1 MQGKLEIYKNVAYTI
16 LAILFI
22 IIIFSCFNYQ
32 TQVVQNLAFRGIIN
46 RNSNVEGFTSNNLKK
61 NDYKDEDLS
70 SIITNKLKALN
81 EEIGGSQGTK
91 DVKKLLTDTK
101 KVINLEC
108 AKCMMSML
116 DDNKSGRTM
125 DFEKLLDDDNDEN
138 CSKCKKYTE
147 LSSTITSMIDNL

>member
-46 RNSNVEGFTSNNLKK
+46 RNSNIEGFTSNNLKK